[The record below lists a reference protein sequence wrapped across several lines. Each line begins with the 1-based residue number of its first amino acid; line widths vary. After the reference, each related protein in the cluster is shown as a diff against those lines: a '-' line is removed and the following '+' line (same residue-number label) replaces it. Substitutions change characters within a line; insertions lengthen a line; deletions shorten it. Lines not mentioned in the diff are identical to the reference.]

1 MKKILCIVQL
11 PPPVHGA
18 SLMNS
23 YLIGSKLIN
32 NSFNVRTV
40 NLQFASSNKNLEK
53 FSFSKVFKAV
63 YYAAAIFVK
72 SLTFR
77 PDLVYFTLSPAGYAF
92 YRDVFY
98 VLILKLCNRRII
110 FHLHG
115 KGIKKE
121 VEKNYFN
128 KYLYEM
134 TFKNTDVIC
143 LAQNLTKDI
152 QYVCSSIPF
161 IVPCGIP
168 VEPKSNQPIH
178 KASANKEVQILYL
191 SNYIENKGIL
201 KLIDALAILKEQGV
215 VFKSNL
221 VGAPTNLT
229 IETVENYIKERK
241 LENCVFPTGPKYGEE
256 KYKEFLSS
264 DIFVF
269 PTFYPREAFPLVNLE
284 AMQFSLP
291 VVSTNEGG
299 IVDAVID
306 NETGFIVQPQ
316 DVNELAEKLKILI
329 KDRTLREEMGRKG
342 RDRFCNHYTL
352 QHFEQNLKNVFDE
365 ILFPDSRSVSSV
377 SNSRNVLVH

>member
-32 NSFNVRTV
+32 NSFNVETV
-40 NLQFASSNKNLEK
+40 NLQFAASNKNLEK

-63 YYAAAIFVK
+63 YYAIVIFVK

-121 VEKNYFN
+121 AEKNNFN
-128 KYLYEM
+128 KYLYKM

-152 QYVCSSIPF
+152 QSVCSSIPF

-168 VEPKSNQPIH
+168 VEAKSNQPIP
-178 KASANKEVQILYL
+178 KANKEVQILYL

-215 VFKSNL
+215 VFKANL
-221 VGAPTNLT
+221 VGAPTDLT
-229 IETVENYIKERK
+229 IETVESYIKERK
-241 LENCVFPTGPKYGEE
+241 LENCVFPTGPKYREE

-264 DIFVF
+264 DIFAF

-306 NETGFIVQPQ
+306 NETGFIVEPQ
-316 DVNELAEKLKILI
+316 NVNELAEKLKILI
-329 KDRTLREEMGRKG
+329 KDRQLREEMGRKG
-342 RDRFCNHYTL
+342 KDRFSKHYTL

-365 ILFPDSRSVSSV
+365 ILFPNCHSLTSV
-377 SNSRNVLVH
+377 SNSRSVLVY